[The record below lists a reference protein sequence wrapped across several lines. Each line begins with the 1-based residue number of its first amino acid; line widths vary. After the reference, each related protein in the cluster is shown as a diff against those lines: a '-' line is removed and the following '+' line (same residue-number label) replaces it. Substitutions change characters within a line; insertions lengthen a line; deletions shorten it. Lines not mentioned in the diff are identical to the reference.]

1 MNFYACLR
9 GWWSETEK
17 VIFHFISYMH
27 GKMQWSITYVWEII
41 EVLICSLN
49 LREKQRGKILKIQYL
64 STRMPRI
71 YLILWV
77 EYSVWKLKIDS
88 VAKGASGKQISKMSL
103 NRYIVVTPFFFLFPK
118 CWSLVVVTGFGL
130 DVRVGNSVDYRWDK
144 PYDVPF
150 CSLLRTESSRVII
163 QI

>member
-1 MNFYACLR
+1 MIRDGESNF
-9 GWWSETEK
+9 S
-17 VIFHFISYMH
+17 FHFLYARQNAVVNNICMRNYRGAHLFIKFTWKTTWKDIEDTIFKHQDAKNISDIV
-27 GKMQWSITYVWEII
+27 SRVF
-41 EVLICSLN
+41 
-49 LREKQRGKILKIQYL
+49 RLKVKNWL
-64 STRMPRI
+64 CRKGCVRKADF
-71 YLILWV
+71 
-77 EYSVWKLKIDS
+77 EDEFESVYCGY
-88 VAKGASGKQISKMSL
+88 A
-103 NRYIVVTPFFFLFPK
+103 FFFLFPK